1 MTIFWDKRTF
11 KKCIAALAAFAL
23 VNLFLAPDEATMPD
37 RFLLGHGDE
46 PAATARTANIEIATV
61 VPVEPL
67 VSDVHQLEQLETD
80 PRILF
85 LESDRHLFDGAAD
98 TYSSCQRKCSHHR
111 NKMYYVDPGAGL
123 LDRTSIFHDMAAL
136 AGYLCAELVLPPPS
150 RLLNLGHNNGEGVK
164 KSVIWQDLYNIT
176 FLQDATP
183 AIKNGHEEFG
193 DNFGGWDVRGL
204 FDSKSDG
211 SKYKGWKHI
220 ISQNNM
226 KRREELQTLLDFTYQ
241 QELDAIS
248 NPSST
253 STEPIG
259 FIWEWFCQ
267 FWHSDIL
274 RHDIPDPSPEIRKKA
289 EEAGI
294 WNSDMRPYV
303 RVYDTNIDGC
313 HYTPDYATSDHM
325 KMMSKRIQDSIH
337 SKFSDDTFYG
347 LLQIRRGDAI
357 NDCDTT
363 LETMKEYFAC
373 SFNGTEDI
381 GRHITLLMM
390 SDEVDPVYRQAVLD
404 LIGDYPNVSIVDL
417 DATVSKMVHEASVDG
432 SIPEG
437 MDNNNYYIFDI
448 EQAYKGRVDF
458 RMSKR
463 RRDWC
468 DDCVPVKEILLEKLG
483 GRAHDEG
490 SMIGIGA
497 TK

>member
-1 MTIFWDKRTF
+1 
-11 KKCIAALAAFAL
+11 
-23 VNLFLAPDEATMPD
+23 MPD

-46 PAATARTANIEIATV
+46 PAAPARTANIEIATV

-80 PRILF
+80 PRIL
-85 LESDRHLFDGAAD
+85 LVPQLGSDHHLSGGAAD
-98 TYSSCQRKCSHHR
+98 TYSSCQRKCSNHR

-123 LDRTSIFHDMAAL
+123 GDRTTIFHDLAAL

-150 RLLNLGHNNGEGVK
+150 RLLNSDHNNGEYVK

-183 AIKNGHEEFG
+183 AIKNGYEEFG
-193 DNFGGWDVRGL
+193 DNFERWGSWQDGEL

-220 ISQNNM
+220 ISQNSM

-248 NPSST
+248 NPSS
-253 STEPIG
+253 SASAEPIG
-259 FIWEWFCQ
+259 FIWEWHRNFYQ
-267 FWHSDIL
+267 TDIL

-289 EEAGI
+289 EDAGI
-294 WNSDMRPYV
+294 WNSGMRPYV
-303 RVYDTNIDGC
+303 RTFDTNIEGC
-313 HYTPDYATSDHM
+313 HYTPDYATSNHM
-325 KMMSKRIQDSIH
+325 KMMRKRIQDFMH

-373 SFNGTEDI
+373 SFNGTEEI

-404 LIGDYPNVSIVDL
+404 LISDYPNVSIMDL

-458 RMSKR
+458 KMSKR

-468 DDCVPVKEILLEKLG
+468 DDCVPVKEILLEKLLG
-483 GRAHDEG
+483 DETT
-490 SMIGIGA
+490 M
-497 TK
+497 KVV